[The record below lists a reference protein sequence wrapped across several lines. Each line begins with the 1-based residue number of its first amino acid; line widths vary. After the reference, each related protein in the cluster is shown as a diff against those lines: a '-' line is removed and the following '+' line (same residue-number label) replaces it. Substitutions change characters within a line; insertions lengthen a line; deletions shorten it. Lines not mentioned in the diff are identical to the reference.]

1 MKQKQNVNETKM
13 FPNVKYSILSVSK
26 LFILIAAIVLF
37 YSCEKEP
44 VEPDKPAVVEVSKGI
59 FVLNE
64 GLYNMNNASLTFYNY
79 DNSTAVTDFFDLKN
93 GRKLG
98 DSGNDIAIYGS
109 KLYIVVTNSSQVE
122 VVDAN
127 TGKSVKQISFFD
139 GETPRQPRNIAFH
152 GSKAFVCSF
161 DGTLAVIDTASLS
174 IEKFTTVGRNPDG
187 IAVANNKVYVS
198 NSGGLDYPNYDNT
211 VSVVDIASFKEIKKI
226 EVGLNPY
233 SVQTDMQ
240 GNVYVVTRGNY
251 GDVPMRLH
259 VIDSQLD
266 EVIHTFNKDISIFA
280 INDNWAYAYYAD
292 WMSGQTSNI
301 FVIDLNTKEIVN
313 NNFITDNIEIDAY
326 SIYVNA
332 DNGNVFVSDV
342 SGYTG
347 NGKVYCFSKEGKLQ
361 YSFETGMVPGSMAFK
376 K

>member
-1 MKQKQNVNETKM
+1 MNTNQNLRKMKKQSK
-13 FPNVKYSILSVSK
+13 VKFNILYVGK
-26 LFILIAAIVLF
+26 LLTLAIIVMLLS
-37 YSCEKEP
+37 SCQKEP
-44 VEPDKPAVVEVSKGI
+44 TDPQKPIINDVPKGV

-64 GLYNMNNASLTFYNY
+64 GLFNMNNASLTFYNY

-259 VIDSQLD
+259 IIDSQSD
-266 EVIHTFNKDISIFA
+266 EVTHTFDKDISSFA

-347 NGKVYCFSKEGKLQ
+347 NGRVYCFSKEGKLK
-361 YSFETGMVPGSMAFK
+361 YDFEAGMIPGSIAFK
-376 K
+376 